1 MFLILLYSVLMF
13 TVFAQEEDFLNQDLD
28 EVIADHGQEIIQG
41 LRVVSVDAIMEKKE
55 DDENL
60 AFSRQSEA
68 KVSKAS
74 DINESDENIVDM
86 NLDTVNN
93 MIDEKNDAI
102 IFSNV
107 KDSGMETFDED
118 VLEEELKEADIRPG
132 HTPWSLIGMVVGG
145 GVLVVAV
152 VGMSVAGGVV
162 WKKKNKNKARG
173 TDSVADQV

>member
-13 TVFAQEEDFLNQDLD
+13 TVFAQEEDFLIQDLD
-28 EVIADHGQEIIQG
+28 EVIADHGQVIMQG
-41 LRVVSVDAIMEKKE
+41 FRVVSVDAIMEKKE

-60 AFSRQSEA
+60 AFGRQSEA
-68 KVSKAS
+68 KVAKAS

-86 NLDTVNN
+86 NLDTVKN
-93 MIDEKNDAI
+93 MIEEKNDAI

-107 KDSGMETFDED
+107 KDSGMESFDED

-152 VGMSVAGGVV
+152 VGISVAGGVV
-162 WKKKNKNKARG
+162 WKRKNKNEASG
-173 TDSVADQV
+173 TDSVAAQV